1 MWSGDE
7 KVGHLKNSGGK
18 GKDVTYAAR
27 LVFPPFLLS
36 PRVTGNS
43 GPWLSPGMSLAP
55 RLCPV
60 LAYLRGGTR
69 VKAGP
74 CNSDTSKDWGGR
86 KKTQKLPLKV
96 SGSSLNEGLSF
107 LLEKRALPEARV
119 PSGMTSAW
127 RPEISAAARAPCGS
141 LPSRPL

>member
-96 SGSSLNEGLSF
+96 LGSSL
-107 LLEKRALPEARV
+107 
-119 PSGMTSAW
+119 
-127 RPEISAAARAPCGS
+127 RAP
-141 LPSRPL
+141 P